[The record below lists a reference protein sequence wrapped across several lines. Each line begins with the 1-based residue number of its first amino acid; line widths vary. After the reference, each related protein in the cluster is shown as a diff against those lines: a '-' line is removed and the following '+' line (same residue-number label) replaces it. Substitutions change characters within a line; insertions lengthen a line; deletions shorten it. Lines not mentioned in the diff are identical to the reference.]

1 MAGMAQLMVTD
12 TIMTFIWVWSGVT
25 IRVITHVVLGLSI
38 NGHASEIV
46 RSCLTV
52 LNMFLFTYLAKLT
65 NGGAYNPIV
74 VFTSAIHGTFTTFL
88 FNIGRIPFQV
98 LGAIVGVRL
107 IIETFPELWR
117 GPQLVINLHQGAL
130 TEALLTF
137 THVLITLGLD
147 RSVNGS
153 FYMKTWISSILKFA
167 LHILGSDLTGGCMN
181 PAAVVGWAY
190 AFGVHKSKEH
200 IIVYWFAP
208 IEATLLASWTFRL
221 LTRSSKPEKTK
232 KKTN

>member
-12 TIMTFIWVWSGVT
+12 TIMSFMWVWSGIT
-25 IRVITHVVLGLSI
+25 IRVITHIVLGLSI

-46 RSCLTV
+46 RSSLTIA
-52 LNMFLFTYLAKLT
+52 NMFLFTNLTKLT

-74 VFTSAIHGTFTTFL
+74 VFTSAINGDFTNFL

-98 LGAIVGVRL
+98 IGAIAGVRL

-117 GPQLVINLHQGAL
+117 GPQLVINLHHGAL
-130 TEALLTF
+130 TEGLLTF
-137 THVLITLGLD
+137 SQVLITLGLD
-147 RSVNGS
+147 RSINGS
-153 FYMKTWISSILKFA
+153 FYMKTWISSILKFS

-190 AFGVHKSKEH
+190 AFGVHKGKEH

-208 IEATLLASWTFRL
+208 FEAAVLASWTFRW
-221 LTRSSKPEKTK
+221 LTRRPKPVKKK